1 MTAEQEASTT
11 KAAAEDAELVRRFC
25 AGDQQALAEIYDRYA
40 SRVYTMCA
48 HMLADRSA
56 AEDVCGDVFLVAVER
71 LGQLRDPSRLKPWLF
86 AIARRQVYLKT
97 RRGSRTV
104 ASEEVSEMS
113 DFEALRT
120 ADASSTIV
128 EASVE
133 QAELAQLIAQA
144 SAGLES
150 SDRLVLELV
159 LQGIDGA
166 DLAAALGV
174 SPSKAHLATFRMK
187 ERVGQSLGALLIAGK
202 GQADCEE
209 LAAVLASW
217 DGEFSVL
224 WRKRVNRHVDSCEVC
239 EQSRKKVP
247 AFVLSGVAGATPLIG
262 VPISVRKRVLAS
274 GGVGAAAS
282 AGNAV
287 GGRPWRGDGFPP
299 ADGAARRRALV
310 VGLAVLV
317 VLLLVLGSSVLL
329 DPPETAVRSEGAAGE
344 LMDPDADGSGFVLFW
359 PRVDTSLGSVLTT
372 TTILDSG
379 GVSIPGS
386 TTSTVTSAVTAP
398 PVTAAPVTAPPT
410 TAPPVTAPPTTA
422 PPTTAAPTTAPPV
435 LPPQVTLSGALA
447 GCSNQVYVA
456 RVTSSA
462 TVVTVTLSWTS
473 TYNRSGSTQMFGSN
487 SSWKATF
494 PTVSPND
501 PPQTFSLRATATD
514 SEGNTGSSA
523 VLKCLT

>member
-1 MTAEQEASTT
+1 MAAEQAMSTT
-11 KAAAEDAELVRRFC
+11 VGSAEDAELVRRFC

-40 SRVYTMCA
+40 SRVFTMCA

-97 RRGSRTV
+97 RRESRSV
-104 ASEEVSEMS
+104 LVEEVSEMS
-113 DFEALRT
+113 DSEALRR
-120 ADASSTIV
+120 ADSSSTMV
-128 EASVE
+128 EASAE

-144 SAGLES
+144 AAGLES

-166 DLAAALGV
+166 DLASTLGV
-174 SPSKAHLATFRMK
+174 SANNAHQASHRMK
-187 ERVGQSLGALLIAGK
+187 ERVGQSLGALLIASR
-202 GQADCEE
+202 GQADCPE
-209 LAAVLASW
+209 LGSVLASW

-247 AFVLSGVAGATPLIG
+247 AFVLSGVAGASPLMG

-274 GGVGAAAS
+274 AAAGAAAS

-287 GGRPWRGDGFPP
+287 DAGNMVSAGNTGGGRPWRGDGFPP

-317 VLLLVLGSSVLL
+317 VLLLVLGGSVLL
-329 DPPETAVRSEGAAGE
+329 DSGDTAVRSEGASSE
-344 LMDPDADGSGFVLFW
+344 LRDPDADGSGFVLFW
-359 PRVDTSLGSVLTT
+359 PRVDTSLGSVQTT
-372 TTILDSG
+372 TTMLDAG
-379 GVSIPGS
+379 GVSIPES

-398 PVTAAPVTAPPT
+398 PVSAAPT
-410 TAPPVTAPPTTA
+410 TAPPATAVPP
-422 PPTTAAPTTAPPV
+422 TAAPTTAPPA
-435 LPPQVTLSGALA
+435 LPPQVSLNGLPM
-447 GCSNQVYVA
+447 GCDTPYTATV
-456 RVTSSA
+456 SSA
-462 TVVTVTLSWTS
+462 VGVASVSLNWTS
-473 TYNRSGSTQMFGSN
+473 DVATSGSVPMSGGGSTWVASFNPSTQ
-487 SSWKATF
+487 
-494 PTVSPND
+494 P
-501 PPQTFSLRATATD
+501 TATSFGFVAVATD
-514 SEGNTGSSA
+514 LAGNTGSSA
-523 VLKCLT
+523 VLNCTR

>member
-71 LGQLRDPSRLKPWLF
+71 MGQLRDPSRLKPWLF

-128 EASVE
+128 EVSVEASAE

-166 DLAAALGV
+166 DLASALGV

-187 ERVGQSLGALLIAGK
+187 ERVGQSLGALLIASR

-247 AFVLSGVAGATPLIG
+247 AFVLSGVAGASPLLG

-274 GGVGAAAS
+274 AAAG
-282 AGNAV
+282 AGGSHA

-317 VLLLVLGSSVLL
+317 VLLLVLGGSVLL
-329 DPPETAVRSEGAAGE
+329 DPPDTAVRSEGASSD
-344 LMDPDADGSGFVLFW
+344 LRDPDADGSGFVLFW
-359 PRVDTSLGSVLTT
+359 PRVDTSLGSVQTT
-372 TTILDSG
+372 TSMLDAG
-379 GVSIPGS
+379 GVSILES

-398 PVTAAPVTAPPT
+398 PVTAVPT
-410 TAPPVTAPPTTA
+410 TAPPATAV
-422 PPTTAAPTTAPPV
+422 PTTAAPTTSPPV
-435 LPPQVTLSGALA
+435 LPPQVTLSGALT

-456 RVTSSA
+456 RVTSAA

-473 TYNRSGSTQMFGSN
+473 TFGRSGSTSMFGSS

-501 PPQTFSLRATATD
+501 PSQTFSLIATATD
-514 SEGNTGSSA
+514 SEGNAGSSV
-523 VLKCLT
+523 VLNCVT

>member
-1 MTAEQEASTT
+1 MAAEQVTSTT
-11 KAAAEDAELVRRFC
+11 VGSAEDAELVRRFC

-97 RRGSRTV
+97 RRESRSV
-104 ASEEVSEMS
+104 LVEEVSEMS
-113 DFEALRT
+113 DSEALRT
-120 ADASSTIV
+120 ADSSSTMV
-128 EASVE
+128 EASAE

-144 SAGLES
+144 AAGLES

-166 DLAAALGV
+166 DLASTLGV
-174 SPSKAHLATFRMK
+174 SANNAHQASHRMK
-187 ERVGQSLGALLIAGK
+187 ERVGQSLGALLIASR
-202 GQADCEE
+202 GQADCPE

-239 EQSRKKVP
+239 ERSRKKVP
-247 AFVLSGVAGATPLIG
+247 AFVLSGVAGASPLLG

-274 GGVGAAAS
+274 AGVGATAS
-282 AGNAV
+282 AGNTV

-317 VLLLVLGSSVLL
+317 VLLLVLGGSVLL
-329 DPPETAVRSEGAAGE
+329 DSGDTAVRSEGASSE
-344 LMDPDADGSGFVLFW
+344 LRDPDADESGFVLFW
-359 PRVDTSLGSVLTT
+359 PRVDTSLGSVQTT
-372 TTILDSG
+372 TSMLDAG
-379 GVSIPGS
+379 GVSIPES
-386 TTSTVTSAVTAP
+386 TTSTVASAVTAP
-398 PVTAAPVTAPPT
+398 PITAPPA
-410 TAPPVTAPPTTA
+410 TAPPATAVPPTA
-422 PPTTAAPTTAPPV
+422 VPPTAAPTTAPPA
-435 LPPQVTLSGALA
+435 LPPQVSLSGFTS
-447 GCSNQVYVA
+447 GCDTPYTATV
-456 RVTSSA
+456 SSA
-462 TVVTVTLSWTS
+462 VGVASVSLNWTS
-473 TYNRSGSTQMFGSN
+473 DVATSGSVPMSGAGSTWVASFNPSTQ
-487 SSWKATF
+487 
-494 PTVSPND
+494 P
-501 PPQTFSLRATATD
+501 TATSFGFVAVATD
-514 SEGNTGSSA
+514 LAGNTGSSA
-523 VLKCLT
+523 VLNCTR